1 MNSPRVIYAVQSYVD
16 EAWHTV
22 YLSTSRVDAD
32 NGYRLASFITPVIRL
47 VSFSVDG
54 LGFIATHCRDFA
66 VLDRRA

>member
-1 MNSPRVIYAVQSYVD
+1 MNSPRVIYAVQSFVD
-16 EAWHTV
+16 GAWHMV
-22 YLSTSRVDAD
+22 YVSTSRIDAD
-32 NGYRLASFITPVIRL
+32 NSYRLISFIAPVIRL